1 MDISLVDITMHID
14 ENLNAEQKG
23 TLEESL
29 RALDGVIS
37 VHNSE
42 KTPHLSIVQYNPDKT
57 NSKSILKRI
66 TDQGAHAELIGL

>member
-1 MDISLVDITMHID
+1 MNISLVDVTMHID

-29 RALDGVIS
+29 RTLDGVVS

-42 KTPHLSIVQYNPDKT
+42 KTPHLSIVQYNPDKID
-57 NSKSILKRI
+57 SKSILKRI